1 MPCTGRRVIRALSL
15 GRPLVVSDLGWFA
28 ELPDEVAFKVPVD
41 EDEVPALAASLELLA
56 ASEATQ
62 LAMSDAAR
70 AYVAR
75 EHDLERTAELYAAA
89 LEEAA
94 GGTIVA
100 DAVVAEV
107 AHAAAEIGVE
117 PGTPFAEEL
126 TARLDELGL
135 A

>member
-1 MPCTGRRVIRALSL
+1 
-15 GRPLVVSDLGWFA
+15 
-28 ELPDEVAFKVPVD
+28 KVPVD

-75 EHDLERTAELYAAA
+75 EHDLGRTAELYAVA

-126 TARLDELGL
+126 TVRLDELGL
-135 A
+135 ARNGRPEPAPPPSESRLARVPIWAWLAAIVLVS